1 MLIDDIYQVLFELP
15 PISRKS
21 RAAKNCSRVG
31 RTPSERSACPGIT
44 RSSFQDKK
52 MFSDVQALLLKHHL
66 RSTAPGTRSSRT
78 DDYVLAGKRMRQKD
92 LEAIR
97 RGIQRFV
104 ESIPAFGSFEGR
116 GIVIV
121 GGSKKAYQTPY
132 WIAIFSI
139 RRVDHNIP
147 IELWFPKDE
156 LPNCLQLA
164 RLAELQ
170 VNVRTFEDIA
180 SQTATKHSLSGYAY
194 KIVALTFS
202 SFEEVLLLDADNVV
216 MRSPRQLFESEQYK
230 YTGSLLWKD
239 FWLETRAPEAS
250 MIGAK
255 ALPGNNTHESGQLL
269 VNKKQAWKA
278 LMLSHHMNN
287 FPNIFYPLS
296 VNFMGLG
303 DKELFALATRY
314 LGNEY
319 GLVEKGPDHIGVMSD
334 RALVY
339 GNTMMQHDELGSPIF
354 LHANIGKWS
363 SNVPVTFESYIR
375 RWQVSALHGAEI
387 KSVLRKASGIDLEY
401 WIYDTILRMKR
412 MNQGKRTL
420 HFG

>member
-1 MLIDDIYQVLFELP
+1 MLLPLSAHPRHARAFKHVKSFLLWELRKLPNWASLSLVIITLIITSRSVFSHSFFVVHRGVWVPTLGCYGLSLPRERVFAPVTTESSRTLGADSGFCLCDAFWIVEPKNCGHGPLDCEVSCRKKELP
-15 PISRKS
+15 PSSRKS

-66 RSTAPGTRSSRT
+66 RYTAPGTRSSRT

-269 VNKKQAWKA
+269 V
-278 LMLSHHMNN
+278 L
-287 FPNIFYPLS
+287 
-296 VNFMGLG
+296 
-303 DKELFALATRY
+303 
-314 LGNEY
+314 
-319 GLVEKGPDHIGVMSD
+319 LVP
-334 RALVY
+334 
-339 GNTMMQHDELGSPIF
+339 
-354 LHANIGKWS
+354 
-363 SNVPVTFESYIR
+363 R
-375 RWQVSALHGAEI
+375 R
-387 KSVLRKASGIDLEY
+387 
-401 WIYDTILRMKR
+401 
-412 MNQGKRTL
+412 
-420 HFG
+420 